1 MVPTGIW
8 EAVPQRSVFHSFL
21 RQRTARCNRSGKQR
35 GRGMRDR
42 DEREREVE
50 SKREI
55 TNRMLRK
62 NLFFF
67 FFEKASLGIR
77 FLNTRAERLIP

>member
-1 MVPTGIW
+1 
-8 EAVPQRSVFHSFL
+8 
-21 RQRTARCNRSGKQR
+21 
-35 GRGMRDR
+35 MRDR

-67 FFEKASLGIR
+67 F
-77 FLNTRAERLIP
+77 

>member
-1 MVPTGIW
+1 
-8 EAVPQRSVFHSFL
+8 
-21 RQRTARCNRSGKQR
+21 
-35 GRGMRDR
+35 MRDR

-67 FFEKASLGIR
+67 FLRKHL
-77 FLNTRAERLIP
+77 